1 VISIQK
7 INEEEFIVS
16 VKPNSSL
23 VGKNRI
29 LFLFSI
35 SFICI
40 GIASIFFFFG
50 ALLILPFAG
59 LEIGVLFLAFYL
71 NFKWSAK
78 REKIYI
84 SQELV
89 TVQKGRDKIAY
100 EWKEFRTFTSFLV
113 NKDINQI
120 LQLSFRSKGQDIQVG
135 AFLNEE
141 DKHLLKDEISEIID
155 GLNLLKNSA
164 PLS

>member
-23 VGKNRI
+23 VGRNRI

-59 LEIGVLFLAFYL
+59 LEIGVLLLAFYL

-89 TVQKGRDKIAY
+89 TIQKGRDKMHY

-141 DKHLLKDEISEIID
+141 DKHLLKDKISEIIED
-155 GLNLLKNSA
+155 LNLLKNSA
-164 PLS
+164 PLG